1 MDCFAALAM
10 TYSQFSIFNFQFS
23 RHRIIPASS
32 PRVARHYPFDGQPSA
47 FEGPVFLQGFKAVV
61 GACGGIAAAFAEPGR
76 QGDLVKPD
84 EQDQQFSEGSE
95 AFFHIC

>member
-32 PRVARHYPFDGQPSA
+32 PRIARHHPFDGQPSA
-47 FEGPVFLQGFKAVV
+47 FEGTVFLQGFEAVV
-61 GACGGIAAAFAEPGR
+61 GAGGGVAARFAEPGR
-76 QGDLVKPD
+76 QGDLVEPD
-84 EQDQQFSEGSE
+84 EQDQQLSEWSE
-95 AFFHIC
+95 ASFHIC